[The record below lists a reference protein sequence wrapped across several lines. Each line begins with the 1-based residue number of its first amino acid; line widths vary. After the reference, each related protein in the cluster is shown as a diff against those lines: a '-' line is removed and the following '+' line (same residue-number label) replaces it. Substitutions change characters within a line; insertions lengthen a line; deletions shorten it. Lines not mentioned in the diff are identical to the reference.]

1 MGDLENTI
9 TEDGATDA
17 LRKELALAKARIRSL
32 ESAVARADQRFNAFT
47 STLPGISWETW
58 GRPDEVPASYVSPL
72 VEKWTGHSAE
82 KWHTQPGY
90 WLDLVHPD
98 DRDEARREIIELA
111 SSSRE
116 QALQEYRWVSRDNH
130 VLWIQVRWTIVRD
143 ETGAAM
149 VWQAFSLDVTAQ
161 KQAEIERD
169 ALLSSQ
175 TKLLAHL
182 STPLIPVS
190 DDVMVMPLIGP
201 VDRARADRVLE
212 VLLAGIAQQ
221 RTRVA
226 ILDVT
231 GVPAIDEDVVH
242 TLMRA
247 ARATRLLGV
256 DVMLTG
262 IRAEVAQAF
271 CTHGQDLV
279 GMNTCANLKQGIA
292 RAMRTVRIKQ

>member
-1 MGDLENTI
+1 MGDHET
-9 TEDGATDA
+9 TARADDA
-17 LRKELALAKARIRSL
+17 LQKELAIAKARIRSL
-32 ESAVARADQRFNAFT
+32 ESALARAEQRFDAFS
-47 STLPGISWETW
+47 STLPGVSWETW

-82 KWHTQPGY
+82 KWHTQPGF
-90 WLDLVHPD
+90 WLELVHPD
-98 DRDEARREIIELA
+98 DRKRVRREIIDLA
-111 SSSRE
+111 SSSKE
-116 QALQEYRWVSRDNH
+116 QSLQEYRWVSSDNRI
-130 VLWIQVRWTIVRD
+130 LWIQVRLTIMRD
-143 ETGAAM
+143 ETGAAI
-149 VWQAFSLDVTAQ
+149 VWQGFSLDVTTQ

-175 TKLLAHL
+175 MKLVAHL

-231 GVPAIDEDVVH
+231 GVPTIDEDVVH

-292 RAMRTVRIKQ
+292 MAMRTARIRR

>member
-1 MGDLENTI
+1 MVDDEKT
-9 TEDGATDA
+9 TTSDEAVDA
-17 LRKELALAKARIRSL
+17 LRKQLAFANSRIRSL
-32 ESAVARADQRFNAFT
+32 ESALARADERFNTFT
-47 STLPGISWETW
+47 ATLPGISWETW

-72 VEKWTGHSAE
+72 VEKWTGHSAD
-82 KWHTQPGY
+82 KWHKQSGF
-90 WLDLVHPD
+90 WLELVHPE
-98 DRDEARREIIELA
+98 DRERTRQEIIELA
-111 SSSRE
+111 ASSKE
-116 QALQEYRWVSRDNH
+116 QGLQEYRWVCADNRI
-130 VLWIQVRWTIVRD
+130 LWIQVRFSIMRD
-143 ETGAAM
+143 ELGAAV

-175 TKLLAHL
+175 TQLLARL

-212 VLLAGIAQQ
+212 VLLAGIARQH
-221 RTRVA
+221 TRVA

-242 TLMRA
+242 ALMRA

-256 DVMLTG
+256 DVLLTG

-271 CTHGQDLV
+271 CAYGQDLV

-292 RAMRTVRIKQ
+292 RALRAARIRQ